1 MIAWVRGPGCCVMTP
16 EWFCGRGRESGLFHD
31 DDVLCGLETW
41 GLRRCGWWCWQ
52 DFERERKWKLSQAKK
67 VALRVNRSKL
77 DVVARENRRLKV
89 RWPSR

>member
-1 MIAWVRGPGCCVMTP
+1 MKCVTRGWV
-16 EWFCGRGRESGLFHD
+16 
-31 DDVLCGLETW
+31 
-41 GLRRCGWWCWQ
+41 GLRWQ

-89 RWPSR
+89 GRLSGCVDGGVKLRSAWEERCV

>member
-1 MIAWVRGPGCCVMTP
+1 MG
-16 EWFCGRGRESGLFHD
+16 
-31 DDVLCGLETW
+31 
-41 GLRRCGWWCWQ
+41 WQ

-89 RWPSR
+89 GELSCLNSLRDCGHVEECAAFGRGLM